1 MAASPSSG
9 DDEIVGINVTPLVD
23 VTLVLLIIFMVTA
36 KLVMAQALPLD
47 LPKAATAGE
56 TQTMFTVSI
65 DAEGAIHANGKPID
79 VDEALASAARAAQ
92 RETPDLRAVL
102 SASTRVSHGRVMH
115 VLDVLRGVGV
125 SKVAFSADPEERAPV
140 PSPEER

>member
-1 MAASPSSG
+1 MASSSSSS

-36 KLVMAQALPLD
+36 KLVMSQALPVD

-56 TQTMFTVSI
+56 TQTIFTISV
-65 DAEGAIHANGKPID
+65 DAEGALHANGKPID
-79 VDEALASAARAAQ
+79 GDPALQAAAREAQ
-92 RETPDLRAVL
+92 RQTPDLRAVL
-102 SASTRVSHGRVMH
+102 SASARVSHGRVMH

-125 SKVAFSADPEERAPV
+125 AKVAFAADLEDGSA
-140 PSPEER
+140 PSEAR

>member
-1 MAASPSSG
+1 MAAASPN

-36 KLVMAQALPLD
+36 KLVMSQALPLD

-56 TQTMFTVSI
+56 TQSVFSVTI
-65 DAEGAIHANGKPID
+65 DADGALYVNGRPLAGD
-79 VDEALASAARAAQ
+79 GALAEAARAAQ
-92 RETPDLRAVL
+92 RDTPDLRAVL
-102 SASTRVSHGRVMH
+102 SASSRASHGHVMH

-125 SKVAFSADPEERAPV
+125 AKVAFAAERDESTPV
-140 PSPEER
+140 PASEAR